1 MKKAWML
8 AAAMVLLLSAC
19 APNFGNQDEE
29 LVQQETDET
38 NKKVTIPTYNIS
50 DSYYKMV
57 LPFKAGAARGL
68 TAENLNT
75 RLDIDEFETGLMRI
89 AQDSFSTDDYLF
101 QEGQY
106 FDEDTVRSMLGRKL
120 EGKDLEE
127 AKKKDNNFQNA
138 GLNPVKKGSPESSP
152 NYLATMLEHN
162 YLIKKNDKSVEL
174 GGVVIGLALNS
185 VYYYRENIGDPQKE
199 VSIDDKKIEE
209 EGKKIAAE
217 VIKRV
222 RSKEEL
228 KNVPVT
234 IALYQQAPK
243 TSIVSGDFI
252 AKSEVKAG
260 STELGSW
267 RGLNEEHAFF
277 PNSANEK
284 KHPDEAEIFNRF
296 KNNVDNYFPNYTGVV
311 GKAFYKDDQLRE
323 MKIEIPM
330 QFYGKTEVI
339 AFTQFLTGQI
349 MDYYSANHLRV
360 EVEITSSEGEEAVIV
375 KEEGANE
382 PTVHIYD

>member
-1 MKKAWML
+1 MKKVWML

-19 APNFGNQDEE
+19 APNFGNRDEE
-29 LVQQETDET
+29 LVQETDEAD
-38 NKKVTIPTYNIS
+38 KKVTIPKYNIS

-89 AQDSFSTDDYLF
+89 AQDSFSTEDYLF

-106 FDEDTVRSMLGRKL
+106 LDEPTVRSWLSRKL
-120 EGKDLEE
+120 EGKDLKAAE
-127 AKKKDNNFQNA
+127 KDENFQNA
-138 GLNPVKKGSPESSP
+138 GLNPVKGGSPGDSP

-162 YLIKKNDKSVEL
+162 YLIRKDDKSVEL

-185 VYYYRENIGDPQKE
+185 VYYYREKIGDPQKE
-199 VSIDDKKIEE
+199 IPIDDKKIEE

-217 VIKRV
+217 VIKRI

-243 TSIVSGDFI
+243 TSIVPGKFI
-252 AKSEVKAG
+252 AKSDIRGG

-267 RGLNEEHAFF
+267 RELNEEYAFF
-277 PNSANEK
+277 PDAANEK
-284 KHPDEAEIFNRF
+284 KHPDEAEIFTRF

-339 AFTQFLTGQI
+339 SFTQFLTGQI
-349 MDYYSANHLRV
+349 MDYYAANHLRV
-360 EVEITSSEGEEAVIV
+360 EVEITSSEGEEAVII
-375 KEEGANE
+375 KEAGANE

>member
-1 MKKAWML
+1 MKKAWIVL
-8 AAAMVLLLSAC
+8 AALAFLLSAC

-29 LVQQETDET
+29 LVQETDESDKT
-38 NKKVTIPTYNIS
+38 VTIPKYNIS

-57 LPFKAGAARGL
+57 MPFKAGATRGL

-89 AQDSFSTDDYLF
+89 AQESFSTEDYLF

-106 FDEDTVRSMLGRKL
+106 LDEATVRSWLGRKL
-120 EGKDLEE
+120 EGKELENAE
-127 AKKKDNNFQNA
+127 KDENFENA
-138 GLNPVKKGSPESSP
+138 GLNPPKGGSPGDSP
-152 NYLATMLEHN
+152 IYLATMLEHN
-162 YLIKKNDKSVEL
+162 YLVRKDEKSVEL

-185 VYYYRENIGDPQKE
+185 VYYYRENVGDPQKE
-199 VSIDDKKIEE
+199 IQIDNNKSAE

-222 RSKEEL
+222 RNKEEL

-243 TSIVSGDFI
+243 TSIVPGHFI
-252 AKSEVKAG
+252 AKTEIRAG
-260 STELGSW
+260 STEIGGW
-267 RGLNEEHAFF
+267 TDLNEEYAFF
-277 PNSANEK
+277 PDTASEQ
-284 KHPDEAEIFNRF
+284 KHPDEAELFTRF

-311 GKAFYKDDQLRE
+311 GKAFYKDNQLRE

-330 QFYGKTEVI
+330 QFYGKSEVI

-349 MDYYSANHLRV
+349 MDYYSANYLRV
-360 EVEITSSEGEEAVIV
+360 EVEITSSEGEEAVII
-375 KEEGANE
+375 KEAGANE
-382 PTVHIYD
+382 PNVHIYD